1 MCLEAQAT
9 PAASGPLVLPRPF
22 IAYAPPPA
30 PRPGPFTCCREPDT
44 AERKASRSAAGSRRR
59 DSKGGGAGEM
69 DPISTFLKCSVES
82 RDSPGPRASVT
93 CCPRSSLRTLRPP
106 SLTLGGA
113 VKLHPQGPHT
123 YFREQARPVTGAGSE
138 W

>member
-44 AERKASRSAAGSRRR
+44 AERKASRSAAGSRRQ

-93 CCPRSSLRTLRPP
+93 CCPRRSLRTLRPP
-106 SLTLGGA
+106 QPYSRRG
-113 VKLHPQGPHT
+113 
-123 YFREQARPVTGAGSE
+123 REIAPSRSSYIF
-138 W
+138 